1 MGTEAETTSSAGAG
15 HAPREDASADRR
27 ARLAACLER
36 ARAGEIGALDDVVT
50 ELNPLL
56 WHVARAEGLT
66 VDDAVDVVQTAW
78 LELLRRLHEIRST
91 QALTAWLVTTV
102 RRGAWRSNRRRRR
115 EHDVVTDVLAALPDP
130 SPTARDQLELEERH
144 RVLWRHF
151 QTLSDRC
158 RALLRIVAMIDRP
171 DYGEVSV
178 ALGMPRG
185 SIGPTRARCLA
196 QLRASLLADSA
207 WSAG

>member
-1 MGTEAETTSSAGAG
+1 MGTEAETASSAGAG

-78 LELLRRLHEIRST
+78 LELLRRIHEIRST

-130 SPTARDQLELEERH
+130 SPTAHDQLELDERH

>member
-66 VDDAVDVVQTAW
+66 VDDAVTW
-78 LELLRRLHEIRST
+78 SRRPGSSCCGGCTRSGLRRR
-91 QALTAWLVTTV
+91 
-102 RRGAWRSNRRRRR
+102 
-115 EHDVVTDVLAALPDP
+115 
-130 SPTARDQLELEERH
+130 
-144 RVLWRHF
+144 
-151 QTLSDRC
+151 
-158 RALLRIVAMIDRP
+158 
-171 DYGEVSV
+171 
-178 ALGMPRG
+178 
-185 SIGPTRARCLA
+185 
-196 QLRASLLADSA
+196 
-207 WSAG
+207 